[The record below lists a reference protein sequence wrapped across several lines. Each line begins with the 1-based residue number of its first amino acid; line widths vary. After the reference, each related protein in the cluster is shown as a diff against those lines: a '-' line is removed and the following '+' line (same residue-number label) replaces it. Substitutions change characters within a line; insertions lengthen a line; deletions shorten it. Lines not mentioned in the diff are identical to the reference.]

1 MKINRKIITDYAV
14 VAAGLVLGISL
25 SACAGLNGANGDVC
39 NSGNTN
45 CVSFSVH
52 PGSPSGSPVPA
63 STYLTPT
70 PQSESPSASI
80 PGVTTSPTYSAS
92 PTLTPPPSIT
102 AAPPTSSPV
111 PEPQFDSSLHRCKS
125 GGGVDTLLSV
135 QVDNQLFSC
144 MALPPDQ
151 ANLLIQLVVLAVYDA
166 LTHQPF
172 NPPAQYAPQAQQA
185 QDVVTAYQG
194 QS

>member
-1 MKINRKIITDYAV
+1 MRISKKTVADYAV

-25 SACAGLNGANGDVC
+25 SACAAFPGASGVKACSNGQCVTVAPVS
-39 NSGNTN
+39 SGA
-45 CVSFSVH
+45 SS
-52 PGSPSGSPVPA
+52 PA
-63 STYLTPT
+63 SASAYPTPT

-80 PGVTTSPTYSAS
+80 PGITSSPTYSVAA
-92 PTLTPPPSIT
+92 TLSPPPSIT

-111 PEPQFDSSLHRCKS
+111 SEPQFDSSLHRCKS

-135 QVDNQLFSC
+135 QVDNNLFSC

-172 NPPAQYAPQAQQA
+172 SPPAQYAPQAQQA

>member
-1 MKINRKIITDYAV
+1 MNKKKIITDATV
-14 VAAGLVLGISL
+14 VLAGLALGITV

-39 NSGNTN
+39 NNQN
-45 CVSFSVH
+45 QCVSFSEH
-52 PGSPSGSPVPA
+52 PGSPSGSPASA
-63 STYLTPT
+63 STYPTPT
-70 PQSESPSASI
+70 PQNESASASI
-80 PGVTTSPTYSAS
+80 PGATPSPTISAS
-92 PTLTPPPSIT
+92 VAATLSPPPSIT

-135 QVDNQLFSC
+135 QVDNNLFSC

-172 NPPAQYAPQAQQA
+172 NPPSQYAPQAQQA

-194 QS
+194 S